1 MPRVIELSEGAA
13 IGLDECVERLAGRGF
28 DPGNEDSL
36 LEAARD
42 LAQLGNDRAFLGDL
56 LIAELKRRCEI
67 DAGATSYGPQTVI
80 LSRPA
85 GDFFLRANIWPS
97 RDEHVLRASGEAPFY
112 FDVPHDHNFSF
123 LTLGYFGPGY
133 WSDYYEYDFE
143 RVDGYVGEAV
153 DLRFVERTR
162 LAQGKLMLYRAH
174 RDVHVQHPADALSV
188 SLNVMHMA
196 PHQGWF
202 DQYRF
207 DVAEKRIAAILN
219 PGASEVALRL
229 AVALGLD
236 EARDLAAEFGRS
248 HPSDRMRLAAWEA
261 QALDAGTDAAR
272 DALWRRAEQS
282 GSRMVAHE
290 ATRRRAAL
298 SIEAARAV

>member
-1 MPRVIELSEGAA
+1 MPRVIDLEDDEV
-13 IGLDECVERLAGRGF
+13 IGLDECVERLSARRF
-28 DPGNEDSL
+28 DPGDEESL
-36 LEAARD
+36 HEAARD
-42 LAQLGNDRAFLGDL
+42 LRRLGNDRAFLGDI
-56 LIAELKRRCEI
+56 LIEELKRRCKV
-67 DAGATSYGPQTVI
+67 DADVTSYGPMVVM
-80 LSRPA
+80 LSRPS
-85 GDFFLRANIWPS
+85 GNFFLRANIWPS
-97 RDEHVLRASGEAPFY
+97 KDEHVMRASGEAPFY

-133 WSDYYEYDFE
+133 WSDYYEYDFAG
-143 RVDGYVGEAV
+143 VDGYVGEAV
-153 DLRFVERTR
+153 DLRFVERSR
-162 LAQGKLMLYRAH
+162 LEPDKLMLYRAH

-207 DVAEKRIAAILN
+207 DVDEKRIAGILSQ
-219 PGASEVALRL
+219 GSSEVALRL

-236 EARDLAAEFGRS
+236 DARDLAEQFARA

-261 QALDAGTDAAR
+261 QAVGAEDDGAR
-272 DALWRRAEQS
+272 DALWGLAEQS
-282 GSRMVAHE
+282 GSRMVARE

-298 SIEAARAV
+298 AV